1 MRRTSGFTL
10 IELMVTV
17 AVSAILLAVAAPS
30 FTSLYNNTRAAS
42 AIGNIESSM
51 AFARSQAINFGRK
64 VSVCPGNGSSCSGS
78 WNNGYIIFI
87 DDNGDKTAD
96 NGTEVLKRIQGFN
109 SKDFI
114 KASSTLITFGTDGML
129 SSTSSISIHYCPSKK
144 NSEYSKGIS
153 ISPSGKIAAINTDVN
168 CNS

>member
-1 MRRTSGFTL
+1 MKRTYGFTL

-30 FTSLYNNTRAAS
+30 FTSLYNNTSAAS
-42 AIGNIESSM
+42 AIGNIENSI
-51 AFARSQAINFGRK
+51 AFARNQAINFGRK
-64 VSVCPGNGSSCSGS
+64 VSICPGSGSSCSGN
-78 WNNGYIIFI
+78 WINGYIIFI
-87 DDNGDKTAD
+87 DDDGDNTSD
-96 NGTEVLKRIQGFN
+96 SGTETLKVIQGFN

-114 KASSTLITFGTDGML
+114 KASSTLITFGMDGML

-153 ISPSGKIAAINTDVN
+153 ISPSGKIASINTSIN
-168 CNS
+168 CN